1 MMMKT
6 DSELQRDVMDELVW
20 DPSID
25 HAHIGVA
32 AKGGVVTLSGFVTN
46 YAQKMTA
53 EHAAERVQD
62 VQGIAEELKV
72 RFPFDPKTSDE
83 EIARRVLDIFAWDV
97 TIPENKLTV
106 KVEKGYVTLI
116 GALDWNYQKDAARKA
131 AGKITGV
138 TGVDNQ
144 IKLSNAAV
152 ASDVRE
158 RIMAAFKR
166 SATADASALRVT
178 ANGSTIKLSGNVHG
192 RHERQV
198 AERTAWA
205 APGVFFVED
214 NLVVLAH

>member
-1 MMMKT
+1 MKT
-6 DSELQRDVMDELVW
+6 DSQLQRDVMDELVW

-32 AKGGVVTLSGFVTN
+32 AKGGVVTLSGFVSN

-53 EHAAERVQD
+53 EHAAERVQG
-62 VQGIAEELKV
+62 VQGIAEELQV

-83 EIARRVLDIFAWDV
+83 EIARRVLDVFAWDV
-97 TIPENKLTV
+97 TIPKNKLTV
-106 KVEKGYVTLI
+106 KVEKGYVTLN
-116 GALDWNYQKDAARKA
+116 GVLDWNYQKDAARKA

-138 TGVDNQ
+138 SGVNNQ
-144 IKLSNAAV
+144 IMLSDAAV
-152 ASDVRE
+152 AGDVRE

-178 ANGSTIKLSGNVHG
+178 ANGSTIELSGTVHG

-214 NLVVLAH
+214 NLVVLDH

>member
-1 MMMKT
+1 MKT
-6 DSELQRDVMDELVW
+6 DSQLQRDVMDELVW

-32 AKGGVVTLSGFVTN
+32 AKGGVVTLSGFVSN

-53 EHAAERVQD
+53 EHAAERVHG

-72 RFPFDPKTSDE
+72 RFPFDPKTSDA
-83 EIARRVLDIFAWDV
+83 EIARRVLDVFAWDV
-97 TIPENKLTV
+97 TIPTNKLTV
-106 KVEKGYVTLI
+106 KVEKGYVTLH
-116 GALDWNYQKDAARKA
+116 GALNWNYQKDAARKA

-138 TGVDNQ
+138 TGVNNQ
-144 IKLSNAAV
+144 ITLSNAAV
-152 ASDVRE
+152 ANDVRE

-166 SATADASALRVT
+166 SATADASALTVT
-178 ANGSTIKLSGNVHG
+178 ADGSSIKLSGKVHG

-214 NLVVLAH
+214 NLVVLDH

>member
-1 MMMKT
+1 MKT

-53 EHAAERVQD
+53 EHAAERVQG

>member
-1 MMMKT
+1 MKT
-6 DSELQRDVMDELVW
+6 DSQLQRDVMDELVW

-32 AKGGVVTLSGFVTN
+32 AKGGVVTLSGFVSN

-53 EHAAERVQD
+53 EHAAERVQG

-83 EIARRVLDIFAWDV
+83 EIARRVLDVFAWDV
-97 TIPENKLTV
+97 TIPDNKLTV
-106 KVEKGYVTLI
+106 KVEKGYVTLN

-131 AGKITGV
+131 AGKIAGV
-138 TGVDNQ
+138 MGINNR
-144 IKLSNAAV
+144 IEISNAAV
-152 ASDVRE
+152 SGDVRE

-166 SATADASALRVT
+166 SATADARALSVT
-178 ANGSTIKLSGNVHG
+178 ADGSTIKLSGNVHG

-214 NLVVLAH
+214 NLVVLDH

>member
-1 MMMKT
+1 MKT
-6 DSELQRDVMDELVW
+6 DSQLQRDVMDELVW

-32 AKGGVVTLSGFVTN
+32 AKGGVVTLSGFVSN

-53 EHAAERVQD
+53 EHAAERVQG

-72 RFPFDPKTSDE
+72 RFSSDPKTSDE
-83 EIARRVLDIFAWDV
+83 EIARRVLDVFAWDV
-97 TIPENKLTV
+97 TIPKNKLTV
-106 KVEKGYVTLI
+106 KVEKGYVTLT
-116 GALDWNYQKDAARKA
+116 GALDWNYQKEAARKA

-138 TGVDNQ
+138 MGVNNR
-144 IKLSNAAV
+144 IELSNAAV
-152 ASDVRE
+152 VDDVRE

-178 ANGSTIKLSGNVHG
+178 ADGRTIKLSGNVHG

-198 AERTAWA
+198 AESTAWA

-214 NLVVLAH
+214 DLVVL

>member
-1 MMMKT
+1 MKT
-6 DSELQRDVMDELVW
+6 DSQLQRDVMDELVW

-32 AKGGVVTLSGFVTN
+32 AKGGVVTLSGFVSN

-53 EHAAERVQD
+53 EHAAERVQG
-62 VQGIAEELKV
+62 VQGIAEELQI

-83 EIARRVLDIFAWDV
+83 EIARRVLDVFAWDV
-97 TIPENKLTV
+97 TIPKNKLTV
-106 KVEKGYVTLI
+106 TVEKGYVTLN
-116 GALDWNYQKDAARKA
+116 GVLNWNYQKDAARKA
-131 AGKITGV
+131 AGKISGV
-138 TGVDNQ
+138 TGVNNQ
-144 IKLSNAAV
+144 IMLSDAAV
-152 ASDVRE
+152 AGDVRE

-178 ANGSTIKLSGNVHG
+178 ADGSTIKLSGTVHG

-214 NLVVLAH
+214 NLVVLDH

>member
-1 MMMKT
+1 MKT
-6 DSELQRDVMDELVW
+6 DSQLQRDVMDELVW

-32 AKGGVVTLSGFVTN
+32 AKGGVVTLSGFVSN

-53 EHAAERVQD
+53 EHAAERVQG
-62 VQGIAEELKV
+62 VQGIAEELQV
-72 RFPFDPKTSDE
+72 RFPFEPKTSDE
-83 EIARRVLDIFAWDV
+83 EIARRVLDVFAWDV
-97 TIPENKLTV
+97 TIPKNKLTV
-106 KVEKGYVTLI
+106 KVEKGYVTLN
-116 GALDWNYQKDAARKA
+116 GVLDWNYQKDAARKA

-138 TGVDNQ
+138 SGVNNQ
-144 IKLSNAAV
+144 IMLSDAAV
-152 ASDVRE
+152 AGDVRE

-178 ANGSTIKLSGNVHG
+178 ANGSTIELSGTVHG

-214 NLVVLAH
+214 NLVVLDH